1 MQKMWGIAGM
11 TNELSCNMCGKELN
25 TTEKEHS
32 SWFHEMCLDCK
43 DDEQRMDNEIR
54 FMRQ

>member
-32 SWFHEMCLDCK
+32 SWLHEMCLDCK

>member
-1 MQKMWGIAGM
+1 MS
-11 TNELSCNMCGKELN
+11 ELNKDECCMCGKELN
-25 TTEKEHS
+25 ITEKEHN
-32 SWFHEMCLDCK
+32 SWLHGMCLDCK